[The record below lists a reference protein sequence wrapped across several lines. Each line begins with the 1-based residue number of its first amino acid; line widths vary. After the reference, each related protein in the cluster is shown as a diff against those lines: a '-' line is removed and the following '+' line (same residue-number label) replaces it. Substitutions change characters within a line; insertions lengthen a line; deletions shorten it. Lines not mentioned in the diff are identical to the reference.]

1 MNTKKLEKL
10 SPGEVGESSY
20 TVQKAK
26 CFRWE
31 CLKFSTG
38 KRVRVWIKHL
48 SLQLGQRVS
57 PLRSRAYRCVSGP
70 SRNAFG
76 GEQYR
81 NRVPPCLALAARQG
95 AQAPFAPRRGRLRA
109 VGCGCCACGRRR
121 AYPPRIYRAQSA
133 LPPLLPRRVLPV
145 PPGSGVP
152 CPLGGS
158 QCRGTVR

>member
-10 SPGEVGESSY
+10 SPGEVGESSHAG
-20 TVQKAK
+20 QRAK

-31 CLKFSTG
+31 YLKFSTG
-38 KRVRVWIKHL
+38 KRVRVRIKHL

-57 PLRSRAYRCVSGP
+57 PLRSRAYRCVSAR
-70 SRNAFG
+70 SRSAFG

-95 AQAPFAPRRGRLRA
+95 AQAPFAAG
-109 VGCGCCACGRRR
+109 GCGLWAAGAVRVGG
-121 AYPPRIYRAQSA
+121 AARIHRVYRAQSA
-133 LPPLLPRRVLPV
+133 LPRRVLPV